1 MKWPKRLIAVGAAAL
16 LATAGVMLSACSK
29 QDKTSANGKVTI
41 EYFNQKTE
49 MVDTLKEIIKDFEK
63 ENPKIHVKMTS
74 VPSAGTVLKTRMLA
88 GDAPDVINIYPQNVD
103 FKEWAK
109 AGYFENMTGKSYL
122 KNIKNH
128 YEKNYAVNGKIYSVP
143 LSANVSG
150 IYFNKTKFEELG
162 LKVPETWDEFET
174 LVKQIKAD
182 GETPFALAGSE
193 GWTLN
198 GYHQL
203 AYISVTGSG
212 DKAND
217 YLRFSPV
224 NSISTKDKEVKEV
237 LTRLDLLAGKGNQ
250 QTNWEGAS
258 YNDSVVAFAT
268 EKTLMLPGGS
278 WVLAAIKQQD
288 PNFEISTFA
297 FPGEK
302 AGQEVT
308 VGAGDLA
315 LSISSKTKH
324 KKECEQ
330 FISYMASAKA
340 MQKYYDVDG
349 SPVSV
354 NGVAED
360 ENSPLAP
367 LYQLAFTDKH
377 YVWLGEN
384 WTSEDDFFS
393 LTANYLLNQDANQY
407 VSEMNA
413 FFNPM
418 KADVDK

>member
-1 MKWPKRLIAVGAAAL
+1 MKWPKRLIVTGVAMLTAAAAL
-16 LATAGVMLSACSK
+16 TLTACSK
-29 QDKTSANGKVTI
+29 NSDSSNDGKVTI

-122 KNIKNH
+122 ENIKNH

-174 LVKQIKAD
+174 LVKQIKTD

-224 NSISTKDKEVKEV
+224 NSISTSDSEVKGV
-237 LTRLDLLAGKGNQ
+237 LTRLDLLADKGNQ
-250 QTNWEGAS
+250 QTNWQGAS

-268 EKTLMLPGGS
+268 GKALMMPGGS
-278 WVLAAIKQQD
+278 WALAAIEQQNPD
-288 PNFEISTFA
+288 FEVSTFA

-315 LSISSKTKH
+315 LSISSSTKH
-324 KKECEQ
+324 KKECEA

-354 NGVAED
+354 NGVVED

-377 YVWLGEN
+377 HVWLGEN
-384 WTSEDDFFS
+384 WTSEEDFFS
-393 LTANYLLNQDANQY
+393 LTANYLMSKDAKQY
-407 VSEMNA
+407 TDELNA

-418 KADVDK
+418 KADVTK

>member
-1 MKWPKRLIAVGAAAL
+1 MKWPKRLIVTGVAMLTAAAAL
-16 LATAGVMLSACSK
+16 TLTACSK
-29 QDKTSANGKVTI
+29 NSDSSNDGKVTI

-122 KNIKNH
+122 ENIKNH

-174 LVKQIKAD
+174 LVKQIKTD

-217 YLRFSPV
+217 YLRNRNCPV
-224 NSISTKDKEVKEV
+224 KNDIGCFECDKHGRLTDRKGMEFPVMCSDFPCVEMLNCHPLYMLDRLDEVKTDFIHFYFSIESKKQV
-237 LTRLDLLAGKGNQ
+237 EKVIALYENRGKPDFKYTRG
-250 QTNWEGAS
+250 
-258 YNDSVVAFAT
+258 
-268 EKTLMLPGGS
+268 
-278 WVLAAIKQQD
+278 
-288 PNFEISTFA
+288 
-297 FPGEK
+297 
-302 AGQEVT
+302 
-308 VGAGDLA
+308 
-315 LSISSKTKH
+315 
-324 KKECEQ
+324 
-330 FISYMASAKA
+330 
-340 MQKYYDVDG
+340 
-349 SPVSV
+349 
-354 NGVAED
+354 
-360 ENSPLAP
+360 
-367 LYQLAFTDKH
+367 LYQRGTL
-377 YVWLGEN
+377 
-384 WTSEDDFFS
+384 
-393 LTANYLLNQDANQY
+393 
-407 VSEMNA
+407 
-413 FFNPM
+413 
-418 KADVDK
+418 

>member
-1 MKWPKRLIAVGAAAL
+1 MKWRKRLITASVAALAAA
-16 LATAGVMLSACSK
+16 AGLILTACSK
-29 QDKTSANGKVTI
+29 QDNTSASGKVTI

-49 MVDTLKEIIKDFEK
+49 MVDTLKEMIKDFEK

-109 AGYFENMTGKSYL
+109 AGYFEDMTGKSYL
-122 KNIKNH
+122 KNIKNN
-128 YEKNYAVNGKIYSVP
+128 YADNYAVKGKIYSVP

-150 IYFNKTKFEELG
+150 IYFNKTKFEALG
-162 LKVPETWDEFET
+162 LKVPETWTEFEA

-203 AYISVTGSG
+203 AYISVAGSG

-268 EKTLMLPGGS
+268 EKALMLPGGS

-354 NGVAED
+354 EGVKED
-360 ENSPLAP
+360 ANSPLAP

-384 WTSEDDFFS
+384 WTSEEDFFS

>member
-1 MKWPKRLIAVGAAAL
+1 MKWRKQWIAAGIVA
-16 LATAGVMLSACSK
+16 LATTAGLILTACSK
-29 QDKTSANGKVTI
+29 EDDTSADGKVTI

-49 MVDTLKEIIKDFEK
+49 MVDTLKEIIKDFEA
-63 ENPKIHVKMTS
+63 ENPNIHVKMTS

-109 AGYFENMTGKSYL
+109 AGYFEDMTGKSYL
-122 KNIKNH
+122 ENIKNN
-128 YEKNYAVNGKIYSVP
+128 YAENYAVNGKIYSVP

-150 IYFNKTKFEELG
+150 IYFNKTKFDELG

-224 NSISTKDKEVKEV
+224 NSISTSDNEVKEV
-237 LTRLDLLAGKGNQ
+237 LTRLDLLADKGNQ
-250 QTNWEGAS
+250 QSNWEGAS

-268 EKTLMLPGGS
+268 EEALMLPGGS

-288 PNFEISTFA
+288 PGFEISTFA

-302 AGQEVT
+302 TGQEVT

-315 LSISSKTKH
+315 LSISSSTKH
-324 KKECEQ
+324 KKECET
-330 FISYMASAKA
+330 FISYMASAEA

-354 NGVAED
+354 EGVVED
-360 ENSPLAP
+360 DNSPLAP

-384 WTSEDDFFS
+384 WTSEEDFFS
-393 LTANYLLNQDANQY
+393 LTANYLLNQDADQY
-407 VSEMNA
+407 VSELNA

>member
-1 MKWPKRLIAVGAAAL
+1 MKWPKRLIAVGAATL
-16 LATAGVMLSACSK
+16 LATVGVTLSACSS

-49 MVDTLKEIIKDFEK
+49 MVDTLKTMIQDFEK
-63 ENPKIHVKMTS
+63 ENPNIHVKMTS

-109 AGYFENMTGKSYL
+109 AGYFEDMTGKTYL

-128 YEKNYAVNGKIYSVP
+128 YEKNYAVKGKIYSVP

-150 IYFNKTKFEELG
+150 IYFNKTKFDELG
-162 LKVPETWDEFET
+162 LKVPETWAEFEA

-224 NSISTKDKEVKEV
+224 NSISTNDKEVKSV
-237 LTRLDLLAGKGNQ
+237 LKRLDLLAEKGNQ

-268 EKTLMLPGGS
+268 EKALMLPGGS

-288 PNFEISTFA
+288 PKFDISTFA

-302 AGQEVT
+302 AGQEAT

-315 LSISSKTKH
+315 LSISSASKH
-324 KKECEQ
+324 KKECEK

-354 NGVAED
+354 NGVVED

-384 WTSEDDFFS
+384 WTSEDDFFN
-393 LTANYLLNQDANQY
+393 LTVNYVMSKDAKQY
-407 VSEMNA
+407 TDELNA

-418 KADVDK
+418 KADVKK

>member
-1 MKWPKRLIAVGAAAL
+1 MKWSKLLTATGAVV
-16 LATAGVMLSACSK
+16 LATVASLTLSACSK
-29 QDKTSANGKVTI
+29 QSNSSSDGKVTI

-49 MVDTLKEIIKDFEK
+49 MVGTLKEIIKDFEK
-63 ENPKIHVKMTS
+63 ENPNIDVKMTS

-109 AGYFENMTGKSYL
+109 AGYFLNMTGKSYL

-128 YEKNYAVNGKIYSVP
+128 YADKYAVKGKIYSVP
-143 LSANVSG
+143 LSANAYG
-150 IYFNKTKFEELG
+150 FYFNKTKFDELG
-162 LKVPETWDEFET
+162 LKVPETWDEFQT
-174 LVKQIKAD
+174 LVKQIKAA

-203 AYISVTGSG
+203 AYISVAGSG
-212 DKAND
+212 AKAND

-224 NSISTKDKEVKEV
+224 NAISAKDKEVKSV
-237 LTRLDLLAGKGNQ
+237 LERLDLLADKGNQ
-250 QTNWEGAS
+250 QVNWEGAS

-268 EKTLMLPGGS
+268 EKALILPGGS

-288 PNFEISTFA
+288 PDFEVSTFA

-315 LSISSKTKH
+315 LSVSSTTKH

-330 FISYMASAKA
+330 FISYMTSAKA

-349 SPVSV
+349 SPVAV
-354 NGVAED
+354 KGVVED
-360 ENSPLAP
+360 TQSPLAS
-367 LYQLAFTDKH
+367 LYNLAFTDKH

-384 WTSEDDFFS
+384 WSSEEDFFN
-393 LTANYLLNQDANQY
+393 LTANYVMTKDAKQY
-407 VSEMNA
+407 ADEMNA

-418 KADVDK
+418 KADVKK